1 MKDFIS
7 LKILDKFSFA
17 FEKFGV
23 DYKIMR
29 RILQIKLI
37 MDCRRVPT
45 IMTSHKKDDEDKN
58 FLVSSLISYVL
69 VGLVAMVIVI
79 SSLSLFVKMSFC
91 LGMILFMITT
101 TMISDFSSVL
111 LDVKDKNILQC
122 RPIDSKTINTAK
134 AIHIFI
140 YIFIITMAT
149 AGPSIIAGTIKHG
162 IIFFIIFFFV
172 LLLSSVF
179 IIFVTSLMYSLI
191 LNFFD
196 GEKLKDIINYVQIM
210 LTIVLIIG
218 YQFVGR
224 MFNVSQYN
232 VVFTPK
238 WWIYFLPPSWF
249 AAPFQL
255 FVEKDFGNHYIYLS
269 LLGIIIPIISFIVY
283 TKVIIPYF
291 EKNLSKLNNNSTGK
305 NRFAEIKERLQWMIG
320 KILCFNKMENIFFR
334 FTQKMILNERKLK
347 LRIYPNASLAAV
359 MPLII
364 IFRTFGH
371 NRTFSEVIG
380 EIARSKSYFSIY
392 MSILLLSNLII
403 MIKTSEKYGGAWIYR
418 VLPIEEPSPIY
429 RGAFKAF
436 LVQYIIP
443 AYLVPSIVFLAI
455 CGPKIFID
463 MAVMLLN
470 LILVS
475 SIIFKIS
482 SRELPFSMD
491 FNHIKSSNIM
501 ALIIS
506 LVYCGLSTALHMF
519 LKPVANAL
527 LVYSGVLIIA
537 IILFWTMGMKIKWK
551 DVI

>member
-29 RILQIKLI
+29 KILQIKLI

-101 TMISDFSSVL
+101 TMIADFSSVL

-224 MFNVSQYN
+224 MFNVSQYD

-283 TKVIIPYF
+283 TKVIVPYF

-305 NRFAEIKERLQWMIG
+305 NRFTEIRERLQWMIG

-443 AYLVPSIVFLAI
+443 AYLVPSIVFLVI

-506 LVYCGLSTALHMF
+506 LVYCGLSIALHMF

>member
-7 LKILDKFSFA
+7 LKIFDKFSFA

-224 MFNVSQYN
+224 MFNVSQYD

-269 LLGIIIPIISFIVY
+269 LLSIIIPIISFIVY

-305 NRFAEIKERLQWMIG
+305 NRFTEIRERLQWMIG

-364 IFRTFGH
+364 IFRTFSH

-506 LVYCGLSTALHMF
+506 LIYCGLSIALHMF

>member
-7 LKILDKFSFA
+7 LKVLDKFSFA

-29 RILQIKLI
+29 KILQIKLI

-224 MFNVSQYN
+224 MFNVSQYD
-232 VVFTPK
+232 VVLTPK

-305 NRFAEIKERLQWMIG
+305 NRFAEIRERLQWMIG

-364 IFRTFGH
+364 IFRTFSH

-443 AYLVPSIVFLAI
+443 AYLVPSIVFLVI

-506 LVYCGLSTALHMF
+506 LVYCGLSIALHMF

-537 IILFWTMGMKIKWK
+537 IILLWTMGMKVKWK

>member
-7 LKILDKFSFA
+7 LKVLDKFSFA

-29 RILQIKLI
+29 KILQIKLI

-111 LDVKDKNILQC
+111 LDLKEKNILQC

-140 YIFIITMAT
+140 YIFIITIAT

-196 GEKLKDIINYVQIM
+196 GEKLKDIINYVQII

-224 MFNVSQYN
+224 MFNVSQYD

-269 LLGIIIPIISFIVY
+269 LFGIIIPIISFIVY

-305 NRFAEIKERLQWMIG
+305 NRFTEIRERLQWMIG
-320 KILCFNKMENIFFR
+320 KIFCFNKMENIFFR

-443 AYLVPSIVFLAI
+443 AYLVPSIVFLVI
-455 CGPKIFID
+455 YGPKIFID

-506 LVYCGLSTALHMF
+506 LVYCGLSIALHMF

-527 LVYSGVLIIA
+527 LVYSVVLIIA
-537 IILFWTMGMKIKWK
+537 IILLWTMGMKIKWK

>member
-29 RILQIKLI
+29 KILQIKLI

-101 TMISDFSSVL
+101 TMIADFSSVL

-305 NRFAEIKERLQWMIG
+305 NRFAEIRERLQWMIG

-364 IFRTFGH
+364 IFRTFSH
-371 NRTFSEVIG
+371 NRTFSEVLG

-506 LVYCGLSTALHMF
+506 LVYCGLSIALHMF

>member
-29 RILQIKLI
+29 KILQIKLI

-101 TMISDFSSVL
+101 TMIADFSSVL